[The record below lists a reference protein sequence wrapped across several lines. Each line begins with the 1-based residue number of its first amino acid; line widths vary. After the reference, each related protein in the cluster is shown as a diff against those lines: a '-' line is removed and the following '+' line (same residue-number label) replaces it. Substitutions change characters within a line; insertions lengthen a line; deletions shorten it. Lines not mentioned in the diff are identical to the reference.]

1 MLLDKKG
8 LVEMASMEEMTYPQ
22 LERAINPT
30 HDIKLFAGRSNPK
43 LAQEIAD
50 CLGTSV
56 GPMVVKNFADGEIY
70 VQVKESVRGD
80 DVFIVQPVCNPVN
93 ENLMELLIIIDA
105 FKRASA
111 KTITA
116 VIPYY
121 GYARQDRKTSGR
133 EAITAKLV
141 ADLLTTAGAD
151 RVLAMDLHTGQIQ
164 GFFNILVDHI
174 FATPILVNYIKELGI
189 DPDNMVAVSPD
200 MGGANRTRYFAK
212 KLDCPIAIIDKRR
225 DKHNEAIATNVIGD
239 VEGKVCLMFDDIIDT
254 AGTICEASK
263 LLKSKGAKEIYVCA
277 THPVFSGPAVERLGQ
292 APITE
297 CIVTNTIPLDMTNM
311 PSNIKQISVA
321 PLLAQAISRIHDDE
335 SVSSLFG
342 FEKEMQVS

>member
-1 MLLDKKG
+1 MVL
-8 LVEMASMEEMTYPQ
+8 EMAFPQ

-30 HDIKLFAGRSNPK
+30 HDIKLFAGRSNMT
-43 LAQEIAD
+43 LAREIANY
-50 CLGTSV
+50 LGTTV
-56 GPMVVKNFADGEIY
+56 GPMVIKNFADGEIY
-70 VQVKESVRGD
+70 VQVQESVRGD
-80 DVFIVQPVCNPVN
+80 DVFIVQPLCNPVN

-141 ADLLTTAGAD
+141 ADLLTTAGTD

-174 FATPILVNYIKELGI
+174 FATPILVDYIKNLNINPE
-189 DPDNMVAVSPD
+189 NMVAVSPD
-200 MGGANRTRYFAK
+200 TGGVPRTRYFAK
-212 KLDCPIAIIDKRR
+212 ELDCSLAIIDKRR
-225 DKHNEAIATNVIGD
+225 DKHNEAIAAHVIGD
-239 VEGKVCLMFDDIIDT
+239 VKDKVCVMFDDIIDT

-263 LLKSKGAKEIYVCA
+263 LLVSKGAKEVYVCA
-277 THPVFSGPAVERLGQ
+277 AHPIFSGPAVERLTNS
-292 APITE
+292 PIKE
-297 CIVTNTIPLDMTNM
+297 VIVTNTIPLDMTKM
-311 PSNIKQISVA
+311 PEKIKQLSVA
-321 PLLAQAISRIHDDE
+321 PLLGEAISRIHDDE

-342 FEKEMQVS
+342 FEKEMKL

>member
-1 MLLDKKG
+1 M
-8 LVEMASMEEMTYPQ
+8 VAEMTFQQ
-22 LERAINPT
+22 LERTINPT
-30 HDIKLFAGRSNPK
+30 HDIKLFSGRSNTK

-50 CLGTSV
+50 YLGTSI

-80 DVFIVQPVCNPVN
+80 DVFIIQPLCNPVN

-151 RVLAMDLHTGQIQ
+151 RILAMDLHTGQIQ

-174 FATPILVNYIKELGI
+174 FATSILTNYIK
-189 DPDNMVAVSPD
+189 S
-200 MGGANRTRYFAK
+200 
-212 KLDCPIAIIDKRR
+212 
-225 DKHNEAIATNVIGD
+225 
-239 VEGKVCLMFDDIIDT
+239 
-254 AGTICEASK
+254 
-263 LLKSKGAKEIYVCA
+263 LKMNPGRC
-277 THPVFSGPAVERLGQ
+277 
-292 APITE
+292 
-297 CIVTNTIPLDMTNM
+297 
-311 PSNIKQISVA
+311 
-321 PLLAQAISRIHDDE
+321 
-335 SVSSLFG
+335 
-342 FEKEMQVS
+342 

>member
-1 MLLDKKG
+1 MVLEL
-8 LVEMASMEEMTYPQ
+8 ASEQ
-22 LERAINPT
+22 LERAISPT
-30 HDIKLFAGRSNPK
+30 HDIKLFAGRSNTK

-50 CLGTSV
+50 YLGTSI
-56 GPMVVKNFADGEIY
+56 GPMVIKNFADGEIY

-80 DVFIVQPVCNPVN
+80 DVFIIQPLCNPVN

-111 KTITA
+111 KSITA

-141 ADLLTTAGAD
+141 ADLLTTAGTD

-164 GFFNILVDHI
+164 GFFNVLVDHI
-174 FATPILVNYIKELGI
+174 FATPILVNYIKSLNI
-189 DPDNMVAVSPD
+189 NPDDMVAVSPD
-200 MGGANRTRYFAK
+200 TGGVQRTRHFAK
-212 KLDCPIAIIDKRR
+212 AIGCSLAIIDKRR
-225 DKHNEAIATNVIGD
+225 DKHNEAIASHVIGD
-239 VEGKVCLMFDDIIDT
+239 VKDKVCVMFDDMIDT

-263 LLKSKGAKEIYVCA
+263 LLKREGAKDVYVCA
-277 THPVFSGPAVERLGQ
+277 AHPVFSGPAIERLAN
-292 APITE
+292 APIKE
-297 CIVTNTIPLDMTNM
+297 CIVTNTIPQDMSKM
-311 PSNIKQISVA
+311 PSNIKQLSVA
-321 PLLAQAISRIHDDE
+321 PLLGQAISRIHDDE

-342 FEKEMQVS
+342 FEKDIQVS

>member
-1 MLLDKKG
+1 MVL
-8 LVEMASMEEMTYPQ
+8 EMSFPQ
-22 LERAINPT
+22 LEKAIRPT
-30 HDIKLFAGRSNPK
+30 HDIKLFSGRSNYT
-43 LAQEIAD
+43 LAHEIANY
-50 CLGTSV
+50 LGTTV
-56 GPMVVKNFADGEIY
+56 GPMIIKNFADGEIY

-80 DVFIVQPVCNPVN
+80 DVFIVQPLCNPVN

-151 RVLAMDLHTGQIQ
+151 RILAMDLHTGQIQ

-174 FATPILVNYIKELGI
+174 FATPILVDYIKKLELSS
-189 DPDNMVAVSPD
+189 DELVAVSPD
-200 MGGANRTRYFAK
+200 TGGVPRTRYFAK
-212 KLDCPIAIIDKRR
+212 ELDCPLAIIDKRR
-225 DKHNEAIATNVIGD
+225 DKHNEVVASHVIGD
-239 VEGKVCLMFDDIIDT
+239 VKDKICIMFDDIIDT
-254 AGTICEASK
+254 AGTICEAAK
-263 LLKSKGAKEIYVCA
+263 LLKKEGAKDVYVCA
-277 THPVFSGPAVERLGQ
+277 AHAVFSGPAVERLTNS
-292 APITE
+292 PITE
-297 CIVTNTIPLDMTNM
+297 VIITNTIPVDMSKM
-311 PSNIKQISVA
+311 PGKIRQLSVA
-321 PLLAQAISRIHDDE
+321 PLLGEAISRIHDDE

-342 FEKEMQVS
+342 FEKELKE

>member
-1 MLLDKKG
+1 M
-8 LVEMASMEEMTYPQ
+8 VAIEEKTYPE
-22 LERAINPT
+22 LERAISPN
-30 HDIKLFAGRSNPK
+30 HDIKLFAGRSNPE
-43 LAQEIAD
+43 LAQEIANE
-50 CLGTSV
+50 LGTTI
-56 GPMVVKNFADGEIY
+56 GPMIVKNFADGEIY

-80 DVFIVQPVCNPVN
+80 DVFIIQPVCNPVN

-111 KTITA
+111 KSITA

-174 FATPILVNYIKELGI
+174 YAAPIITSYIKSLHI
-189 DPDNMVAVSPD
+189 DPDEMVAVSPD

-212 KLDCPIAIIDKRR
+212 RLNCPIALIDKRR

-239 VEGKVCLMFDDIIDT
+239 VEGKVCLMFDDIIDP
-254 AGTICEASK
+254 AGTICEA
-263 LLKSKGAKEIYVCA
+263 
-277 THPVFSGPAVERLGQ
+277 
-292 APITE
+292 
-297 CIVTNTIPLDMTNM
+297 
-311 PSNIKQISVA
+311 
-321 PLLAQAISRIHDDE
+321 
-335 SVSSLFG
+335 
-342 FEKEMQVS
+342 

>member
-1 MLLDKKG
+1 MVSEL
-8 LVEMASMEEMTYPQ
+8 AFPQ

-50 CLGTSV
+50 YLGTTI

-80 DVFIVQPVCNPVN
+80 DVFIIQPLCNPVN

-141 ADLLTTAGAD
+141 ADLLTTAGTD

-174 FATPILVNYIKELGI
+174 FATPILVNYIKSLKI
-189 DPDNMVAVSPD
+189 NPDDMVAVSPD
-200 MGGANRTRYFAK
+200 TGGVQRTRHFSK
-212 KLDCPIAIIDKRR
+212 QIGCTLAIINKRR
-225 DKHNEAIATNVIGD
+225 YKHNEAIASHVIGD
-239 VEGKVCLMFDDIIDT
+239 VKDKVCVMFDDMIDT
-254 AGTICEASK
+254 AGTICEAAK
-263 LLKSKGAKEIYVCA
+263 LLKKEGAKDVYVCA
-277 THPVFSGPAVERLGQ
+277 AHPVFSGPAVERI
-292 APITE
+292 ASSPIKE
-297 CIVTNTIPLDMTNM
+297 CIVTNTIPLDMEKM
-311 PSNIKQISVA
+311 PPNIKQLSIA
-321 PLLAQAISRIHDDE
+321 PLLGQAISRIHDDE

-342 FEKEMQVS
+342 FEKDIQVS